1 VELDAEE
8 LAVGKAED
16 AAMSS
21 EQALGRRLI
30 AGEGQPAC
38 LIAPMLLL

>member
-1 VELDAEE
+1 MRKNSLS
-8 LAVGKAED
+8 GKAED

-30 AGEGQPAC
+30 AGDDDR
-38 LIAPMLLL
+38 